1 AAMSKGEQRA
11 NRAER
16 MALDLAEAVVLRD
29 RVGEVFDAVVVDES
43 ERGVEVQIA
52 DPAVLVRLSAHRVD
66 PGDTV
71 TVRLEAVDVDQRTVT
86 FQRIG

>member
-1 AAMSKGEQRA
+1 M
-11 NRAER
+11 
-16 MALDLAEAVVLRD
+16 
-29 RVGEVFDAVVVDES
+29 VGA
-43 ERGVEVQIA
+43 
-52 DPAVLVRLSAHRVD
+52 VD